1 MHFCGGGIHFDGVT
15 SSLTCSKIRSTRFLV
30 FTFRK
35 DLSEW
40 YCRLNLINLINVH
53 RGKLTYIRIIAKC
66 GYEYLFSGRNFAE
79 NNNNNNNKRVKVVR
93 SGNWE
98 KDGQVQAAGAV
109 IHFHGLPV
117 AVDTLWPINNAGLEF
132 LSDLGKNISQVSN
145 DHCES
150 AFLFQRLSVLI
161 QRFNAVAIQGTFAH
175 TPIEDDIQTFQLF
188 LVFNLCFSIIQSIY
202 WNTRNKRACISMNS
216 IAMVTRLWTNNNYTT
231 AGTKINKWIMK
242 LTIMY
247 TLLFCYK
254 L

>member
-66 GYEYLFSGRNFAE
+66 GYEYLLSGRNFAE

-93 SGNWE
+93 SGSSE
-98 KDGQVQAAGAV
+98 KDDQVQAAGAV

-117 AVDTLWPINNAGLEF
+117 AVDTL
-132 LSDLGKNISQVSN
+132 
-145 DHCES
+145 
-150 AFLFQRLSVLI
+150 
-161 QRFNAVAIQGTFAH
+161 
-175 TPIEDDIQTFQLF
+175 
-188 LVFNLCFSIIQSIY
+188 
-202 WNTRNKRACISMNS
+202 
-216 IAMVTRLWTNNNYTT
+216 
-231 AGTKINKWIMK
+231 
-242 LTIMY
+242 
-247 TLLFCYK
+247 
-254 L
+254 